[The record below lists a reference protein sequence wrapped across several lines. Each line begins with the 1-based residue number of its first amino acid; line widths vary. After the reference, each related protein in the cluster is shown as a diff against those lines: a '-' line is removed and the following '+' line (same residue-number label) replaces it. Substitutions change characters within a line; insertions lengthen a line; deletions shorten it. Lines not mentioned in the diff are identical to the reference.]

1 MNNIVLQ
8 NTTLII
14 LHCIIYLDVLLRCQV
29 ASMYSN
35 RNTIYNLRSINV
47 DNENNY
53 DINCISYIVVANNI

>member
-8 NTTLII
+8 TTTIM
-14 LHCIIYLDVLLRCQV
+14 LHDIIYLDVLLQCQV
-29 ASMYSN
+29 ASVYSN

-53 DINCISYIVVANNI
+53 GINCISYIVVANNI